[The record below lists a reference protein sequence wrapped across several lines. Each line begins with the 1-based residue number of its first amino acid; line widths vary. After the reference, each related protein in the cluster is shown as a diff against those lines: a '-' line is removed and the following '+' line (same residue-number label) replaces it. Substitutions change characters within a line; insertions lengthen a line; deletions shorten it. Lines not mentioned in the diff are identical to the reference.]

1 MDPRVERTR
10 TKALGA
16 AQQLLLD
23 EGIDSVTHVRVA
35 EASGVGRRT
44 LYRHWP
50 DQRALLHA
58 TLSLT
63 RAPDHDVSQ
72 GLREG
77 LTAHLNALTGAL
89 VDGPLAYI
97 VATLHER
104 SVHDTSFAA
113 LRDELV
119 AAGCAPLEQLL
130 IGAATSGELPA
141 DLDVDSAVAQLE
153 GPVFH
158 RAMLH
163 RRRTAEDQ
171 VDQLVDRFLERPPVG
186 PRTDG

>member
-10 TKALGA
+10 TTALGA

-23 EGIDSVTHVRVA
+23 EGIDSVTHARVA

-63 RAPDHDVSQ
+63 RAPDHDLSQ
-72 GLREG
+72 GLRAG
-77 LTAHLNALTGAL
+77 LTAHLHALTSAL

-97 VATLHER
+97 VATLYER
-104 SVHDTSFAA
+104 SVHDTSFAT

-130 IGAATSGELPA
+130 NRAVTSGELPA
-141 DLDVDSAVAQLE
+141 ELDVDAAVAQLE

-163 RRRTAEDQ
+163 RRRTPEHQ
-171 VDQLVDRFLERPPVG
+171 VDEIVDRFLERPPVG
-186 PRTDG
+186 RQTR